1 MKFFTAI
8 FSLSDEQAMWR
19 VQMHDDNQAFAQ
31 LLTRWEGPIKRLCI
45 RMLNDEHKAEDMTQE
60 AFARIYAKR
69 KDFQHGSKFSTFIWR
84 VATNLCLDE
93 LRRLK
98 RRREMTILPQTM
110 DSSETDIFEE
120 LPSDRPG
127 PDDTAVT
134 DEQAE
139 MVRRAVAQLPEHY
152 RSVVVLRHYEDLKF
166 REIAEVLEVPEGT
179 VKSRMAE
186 ALSLLNQSLKKTMS
200 GSPQGKNVAR
210 KPGPYNPPPGSSQSK
225 REALVL

>member
-1 MKFFTAI
+1 MSAFG
-8 FSLSDEQAMWR
+8 SLFGMSDEQAMWR

-31 LLTRWEGPIKRLCI
+31 LLSRWEGPIKRLCI
-45 RMLNDEHKAEDMTQE
+45 RMLNDEHKAEDVTQE

-93 LRRLK
+93 LRRIK
-98 RRREMTILPQTM
+98 RRRELTILPQTM
-110 DSSETDIFEE
+110 DSSETDVWEE
-120 LPSDRPG
+120 LPSDGPG
-127 PDDTAVT
+127 PDESAVT

-139 MVRRAVAQLPEHY
+139 FVRRAVAQLPEHY

-166 REIAEVLEVPEGT
+166 REIADVLEVPEGT

-186 ALSLLNQSLKKTMS
+186 ALSLLNAALKKSMNS
-200 GSPQGKNVAR
+200 VATR
-210 KPGPYNPPPGSSQSK
+210 QPRRFNPPPGSNQSK

>member
-1 MKFFTAI
+1 MT
-8 FSLSDEQAMWR
+8 DEQAMWR

-31 LLTRWEGPIKRLCI
+31 LLNRWEGPIKRLCI

-98 RRREMTILPQTM
+98 RRRELTILPQTM
-110 DSSETDIFEE
+110 DSSETDIWEE
-120 LPSDRPG
+120 LPSERPG
-127 PDDTAVT
+127 PDDEAVT

-139 MVRRAVAQLPEHY
+139 LVRRAVAQLPEHY

-166 REIAEVLEVPEGT
+166 REIADVLEVPEGT

-200 GSPQGKNVAR
+200 GHPTTR